1 MKLLESGRL
10 EALSRALSI
19 LNGDSVVQGRVE
31 SYSCKMA
38 GTEKAFYKRFT
49 ADGETTHDLQALSP
63 PEGVMY
69 RCVHLLL
76 MMMTDLSCFSVKQN
90 IFLISAVACQEMK
103 MVCCVTPY
111 PGKLYST

>member
-19 LNGDSVVQGRVE
+19 LNGDSAVQGRVE

-49 ADGETTHDLQALSP
+49 ADGETTHNLQALSP
-63 PEGVMY
+63 PEGVTY
-69 RCVHLLL
+69 RYVIVYLLY
-76 MMMTDLSCFSVKQN
+76 MQ
-90 IFLISAVACQEMK
+90 IFLCICLKASCS
-103 MVCCVTPY
+103 
-111 PGKLYST
+111 GKFNETHIILIRLLYKENDK